1 MHHLPVLYPIEEPSK
16 DTDPSKESLLS
27 ESNAGELLQAAGHCS
42 TEEKVVSSPE
52 RDSSSLSLEE
62 KLGSTQGLGVDSA
75 PLEQP
80 STDVQM
86 KRPHPEVDEEPSD
99 LVATGTTSMTI
110 PSTPPLFHSQDDT
123 TSGESQ
129 LRAASSTYIWMTM
142 VHILT
147 C

>member
-1 MHHLPVLYPIEEPSK
+1 MHHFTVLYPVEEPSK
-16 DTDPSKESLLS
+16 DTDTSKECLLS
-27 ESNAGELLQAAGHCS
+27 ESNGGELLQAAGHCS

-62 KLGSTQGLGVDSA
+62 KLGSTQGLGVDGA
-75 PLEQP
+75 PLEQL

-86 KRPHPEVDEEPSD
+86 KRPHPEVDEESSD

-123 TSGESQ
+123 TSSESQ
-129 LRAASSTYIWMTM
+129 LRATFYMCIWMTM
-142 VHILT
+142 VHTLT

>member
-1 MHHLPVLYPIEEPSK
+1 MHHFPVLYSIEEPSK
-16 DTDPSKESLLS
+16 DTDTSKECLLS
-27 ESNAGELLQAAGHCS
+27 ESNGGELLQAAGHCS
-42 TEEKVVSSPE
+42 TEENVPSPE
-52 RDSSSLSLEE
+52 RDTCSLSLEE
-62 KLGSTQGLGVDSA
+62 KLGSTQGLGVDGA

-86 KRPHPEVDEEPSD
+86 RSPHPEMDEEPSD

-129 LRAASSTYIWMTM
+129 LRATSYMCIWMIM